1 MNYISKQQPI
11 NLYSN
16 HCAKELDT
24 TSDGQEEK
32 SDVKPIIAQQKNV
45 VAVIRISTDI
55 FKK

>member
-45 VAVIRISTDI
+45 VAVIRIPKDI

>member
-45 VAVIRISTDI
+45 VAVIRISKDI

>member
-16 HCAKELDT
+16 HCAKEIDT

-45 VAVIRISTDI
+45 VAVICISKDI